1 MTYFKWLSVLLC
13 FITSYHAYANDSAVG
28 ETNGSIEF
36 LQQNEI
42 SMAKERLLIA
52 SDRINVDYV
61 FINHS
66 AQDITVPV
74 AFPMPA
80 ISQQYMGDR
89 TEGIANFK
97 ISVDGKPVKSESRWR
112 VIHDL

>member
-1 MTYFKWLSVLLC
+1 MFYYQLPCLC
-13 FITSYHAYANDSAVG
+13 KRLG
-28 ETNGSIEF
+28 GRETNGSIEF

-80 ISQQYMGDR
+80 ISQRYMEIVQKVLPTLRSAWTVNRLKASPAG
-89 TEGIANFK
+89 
-97 ISVDGKPVKSESRWR
+97 ESSMT
-112 VIHDL
+112 